1 MSTLVMRSG
10 LTILPSRRIRALASA
25 LYGGVGGTVFALVA
39 GFADVVLIRD
49 LPLYVDWAGFLS
61 IWALAG
67 LGLAAL
73 GALTAWPRAGWR
85 GILMGSFGL
94 AGVVLG
100 VSLIQAQVWVP
111 AGVVVLLLTLV
122 PLAVVCAPLALL
134 LRWLGE
140 RHWRAVDYARPDLRQ
155 QVALLLAL
163 AAGLGLLTGSFLR
176 LSPRA
181 ERAAREVD
189 RRLQLQAV
197 DQLPVPPV
205 ARPAFSAHLG
215 RPYTLR
221 VRPSRLSAEGYDLA
235 VIYPDGYTL
244 TCVVVV
250 YPGRDP
256 YLRSCA
262 DGEAPAPAPALR

>member
-1 MSTLVMRSG
+1 MSALSMTSSLVV
-10 LTILPSRRIRALASA
+10 LPSRRIRALASA
-25 LYGGVGGTVFALVA
+25 LYGGVGGTAFALVVS
-39 GFADVVLIRD
+39 FADAALIRD
-49 LPLYVDWAGFLS
+49 LPLHVDWAEFLS

-73 GALTAWPRAGWR
+73 GALTAWPRAAWR
-85 GILMGSFGL
+85 GIALGASGL

-111 AGVVVLLLTLV
+111 AGVVVLLLTLI
-122 PLAVVCAPLALL
+122 PLAVVCAPLAML

-181 ERAAREVD
+181 ERAAREVE

-197 DQLPVPPV
+197 DQLPIPPA

-215 RPYTLR
+215 QAYRLR
-221 VRPSRLSAEGYDLA
+221 ARASRLSTEGYDIA

-250 YPGRDP
+250 YPERDP
-256 YLRSCA
+256 YVRSCA
-262 DGEAPAPAPALR
+262 EGAAPALAPR